1 MKQGERVLLDDEGN
15 MTAKD
20 GDLVHCIKCIKCNE
34 YVYAKEIFKNQNV
47 VCPHC
52 GGKIKIRFYK
62 NGNVRVSIR

>member
-1 MKQGERVLLDDEGN
+1 MKQGEIVLLDDEGN

-20 GDLVHCIKCIKCNE
+20 GDLVYRIKCIKCNE

-52 GGKIKIRFYK
+52 SGKFKIRFYK
-62 NGNVRVSIR
+62 NGNVRISIR